1 MFRFRDTI
9 ITLMI
14 INTCP
19 FNMHTHNQIEKVPPV
34 HFIVLAK
41 DFKALVPIFFFK
53 FIFLTPQCLNF
64 QLP

>member
-1 MFRFRDTI
+1 
-9 ITLMI
+9 
-14 INTCP
+14 
-19 FNMHTHNQIEKVPPV
+19 MHTHNQIEKVPPV